1 VKKEN
6 VIITL
11 LVIAVILSAVSIAG
25 VFGIIPGGGQSQT
38 INVSGSASTFVK
50 PDVAYIDLGINVTKD
65 TAKAAIDEANKNMN
79 LVIGAVKVLGV
90 KDEDIQT
97 SNFWV
102 SANYNY
108 NYQTPL
114 LTGYNVT
121 NTVTVKTT
129 PDQLNNI
136 VLDTVDKGA
145 NNFSNVRF
153 DLSNKDEVK
162 STLIDS
168 ALANARKKADTIVQ
182 DSSKKITDFKTISV
196 DFTPESFNP
205 YLYGASGGAGDYT
218 SALQMGSNEIKVTV
232 YAVFE
237 VK

>member
-1 VKKEN
+1 MKKEN

-11 LVIAVILSAVSIAG
+11 LVVAVILSAVSIAG
-25 VFGIIPGGGQSQT
+25 VFGIIPGRGQPQT
-38 INVSGSASTFVK
+38 TNVSGSASTFVK

-65 TAKAAIDEANKNMN
+65 TAKVAIDEANKNMN
-79 LVIGAVKVLGV
+79 LVIAAVKSLGV

-129 PDQLNNI
+129 PDQLNKI
-136 VLDTVDKGA
+136 VLSTVDKGA

-153 DLSNKDEVK
+153 DLSNKDEIK
-162 STLIDS
+162 STLIGS
-168 ALANARKKADTIVQ
+168 ALANARKKAEAIIQ
-182 DSSKKITDFKTISV
+182 DSSKKITDFKTIAV
-196 DFTPESFNP
+196 DFTPESFSP
-205 YLYGASGGAGDYT
+205 YLYGAAGASDYT